1 MDSFSACM
9 SEGLHKQFPDNNLQL
24 MVRSGAKGSAVCN
37 NNNNNNNNNNSV
49 INKIYFYIA
58 MMIVTLNL

>member
-1 MDSFSACM
+1 M

-37 NNNNNNNNNNSV
+37 NNNNNNNNNSV